1 MAKEYIDREA
11 FIADKRAQY
20 CDNCD
25 RRKGMKNGKMRFVY
39 DIGDA
44 PCRSCG
50 VGDMMDDIED
60 YPAADVVEELQRVKV
75 KPIRHYLRFC
85 NSDGEVVRTVPD
97 GWECPVCHSTGVEN
111 YCPNCGAKMEGGD
124 GDV

>member
-1 MAKEYIDREA
+1 MAEYIDREA

-39 DIGDA
+39 EIGDA
-44 PCRSCG
+44 PCRACG

-60 YPAADVVEELQRVKV
+60 YPAADVVPVVHGTWRYKTMTVPGGKGQTYGKWVCTKCKAKKKERTK
-75 KPIRHYLRFC
+75 FC
-85 NSDGEVVRTVPD
+85 PDWGARMDGDGE
-97 GWECPVCHSTGVEN
+97 
-111 YCPNCGAKMEGGD
+111 
-124 GDV
+124 